1 MIKYSSILFDF
12 DGTLTPS
19 LPLWLKAYQYAL
31 EKFGVR
37 LSDAE
42 IVSACFYRDWQEIVD
57 KFELS
62 TAEDFAS
69 NVHTGLEIAFVDA
82 TLFDGVL
89 ALLDKCKQSGT
100 NMAIVTSSTRKVVAK
115 FLDSHDLTSYFGT
128 IITGDETVNF
138 KPHPEPVF
146 AALEN
151 IGGTA
156 QDSIFIGDSAVD
168 MMAAHNAGMHK
179 GLFYPFEHEP
189 FVNLEDLKKHEPH
202 FVFHSYDEISQ
213 HLGKAK

>member
-19 LPLWLKAYQYAL
+19 LPLWLKAYEFAL
-31 EKFGVR
+31 EKSGIK
-37 LSDAE
+37 LSAPE

-57 KFELS
+57 KFELAS
-62 TAEDFAS
+62 AAEFAE
-69 NVHTGLEIAFVDA
+69 NVHTGLEMAFVEA

-100 NMAIVTSSTRKVVAK
+100 SMAIVTSSTRKVVAK
-115 FLDSHDLTSYFGT
+115 FLDSHDLTQYFGAIVT
-128 IITGDETVNF
+128 ADETVNF

-151 IGGTA
+151 IGGIA
-156 QDSIFIGDSAVD
+156 QESIFIGDSAVD
-168 MMAAHNAGMHK
+168 MMAAHNAGVHK

-189 FVNLEDLKKHEPH
+189 FVNLDDLRKHDPH
-202 FVFHSYDEISQ
+202 FVFHTYNDISQ